1 MTISQPVHAVVEG
14 SIDHAVVRKLFA
26 ETGTQ
31 CGKIYIQNGV
41 NNLLKKLPAYNQ
53 SARFCPWFALG
64 DLDQKPCAPSPHH
77 DMIQIFPGGQ
87 QPGLHICIAVR
98 AVEAWFMADGGLLA
112 RHLPIPQGKIP
123 AQPEELNN
131 PKRIMMDLARQS
143 RSSAVRN
150 DMVPS
155 ANSGRSV
162 GPGYDYTASMIEF
175 VQDKWRPVQA
185 SQTAPSLAR
194 ALTCCRALG
203 QSTG

>member
-1 MTISQPVHAVVEG
+1 
-14 SIDHAVVRKLFA
+14 
-26 ETGTQ
+26 
-31 CGKIYIQNGV
+31 
-41 NNLLKKLPAYNQ
+41 
-53 SARFCPWFALG
+53 
-64 DLDQKPCAPSPHH
+64 
-77 DMIQIFPGGQ
+77 
-87 QPGLHICIAVR
+87 
-98 AVEAWFMADGGLLA
+98 MADGGLLA

-162 GPGYDYTASMIEF
+162 GLGYEYTASMIEF

-185 SQTAPSLAR
+185 SQTAPSLAC
-194 ALTCCRALG
+194 ALTGCRALG

>member
-1 MTISQPVHAVVEG
+1 
-14 SIDHAVVRKLFA
+14 
-26 ETGTQ
+26 
-31 CGKIYIQNGV
+31 
-41 NNLLKKLPAYNQ
+41 
-53 SARFCPWFALG
+53 
-64 DLDQKPCAPSPHH
+64 
-77 DMIQIFPGGQ
+77 
-87 QPGLHICIAVR
+87 
-98 AVEAWFMADGGLLA
+98 MADEGPLA

-175 VQDKWRPVQA
+175 VQDSGAPCRPAKRPPVWPVPLPAVGLWDRARDDPSSTRWGEDQWVSQIRFSRTWWSLMAAVASWVQVGDGLVWRGG
-185 SQTAPSLAR
+185 
-194 ALTCCRALG
+194 G
-203 QSTG
+203 QRGQRHLDAV